1 MEMNTRYFGTLKYG
15 ENDVVSFESGI
26 PGFENLRKFTLVDVE
41 NIENLTCLQS
51 LEDENVCFFMIPPAA
66 VVGNYDVDV
75 SDDVVKELELKTQD
89 EAELYA
95 ILNIK
100 DDVKQTTANL
110 KCPIIINTTTHKG
123 VQGMLENTIYD
134 IREKINK

>member
-1 MEMNTRYFGTLKYG
+1 MEMNTRYFGTLNYN
-15 ENDVVSFESGI
+15 ENNIVSFESGI

-41 NIENLTCLQS
+41 NIDNLTCLQS

-75 SDDVVKELELKTQD
+75 SDEVVKELELKTQE
-89 EAELYA
+89 EAELYT

-100 DDVKQTTANL
+100 DDTRQTTANL

-123 VQGMLENTIYD
+123 VQGMLENTSYD
-134 IREKINK
+134 IRQKING

>member
-1 MEMNTRYFGTLKYG
+1 MEMNTRYFGTLNYN
-15 ENDVVSFESGI
+15 ENNIVSFESGI

-41 NIENLTCLQS
+41 NIDNLTCLQS

-75 SDDVVKELELKTQD
+75 SDEVVKELELKTQE
-89 EAELYA
+89 EAELYT

-100 DDVKQTTANL
+100 DDTTQTTANL
-110 KCPIIINTTTHKG
+110 KCPIRINTTTHKG
-123 VQGMLENTIYD
+123 VQGMLENTSYD
-134 IREKINK
+134 IRQKING

>member
-1 MEMNTRYFGTLKYG
+1 MEMNTKYFGALKYN
-15 ENDVVSFESGI
+15 ENNVVSFQSGI

-41 NIENLTCLQS
+41 NIDNLTCLQS

-75 SDDVVKELELKTQD
+75 SDDVVKELELKTQE
-89 EAELYA
+89 EAELYT

-100 DDVKQTTANL
+100 EDTKQTTANL

-123 VQGMLENTIYD
+123 VQGMLENTTYD
-134 IREKINK
+134 IREKINR